1 MLPKNKLRNI
11 RLSRLKIFEEDNG
24 GAMMKNVIRRF
35 DNIVIPPRLK
45 KTSNNTTA
53 EITTNLLKVALTEE
67 KPATKAQRQDDTPLL
82 GSLGGLDPIA
92 LSKPKV
98 KPPKARKKK
107 PAPGLMKIFDSQGRQ
122 WGRQKWKETNSVT
135 GKIDIEVK

>member
-11 RLSRLKIFEEDNG
+11 RLSRLKVFEEDHA
-24 GAMMKNVIRRF
+24 GAVMKNVIRRF
-35 DNIVIPPRLK
+35 DNMVIPSHPN
-45 KTSNNTTA
+45 KTA
-53 EITTNLLKVALTEE
+53 GAVTTNLLKEALADK
-67 KPATKAQRQDDTPLL
+67 KPATKAQRQDDTPPL
-82 GSLGGLDPIA
+82 GSLGGLKPIA

-98 KPPKARKKK
+98 KPPKARRKK